1 MKIFQKQKSKLVK
14 KKEEEKF
21 HVCKNCSTGFF
32 GYYCPHCGQS
42 SKEFNRPIKF
52 MFDDFLGNMFAF
64 DTRFWNTFKTIILCP
79 GEISIAFS
87 KGKIIKYMPPFRF
100 FIFSSFIFFFVLNW
114 TSQEENNIIDFDN
127 SENKENILVNNKADS
142 IFNNV
147 LSKHTK
153 SLDNELVTKEI
164 KDELL
169 KNKIKL
175 AYDNLSIYN
184 IYIYK
189 DSSLK
194 LDRKTNYKLAT
205 LLDDYNKH
213 PDYYIS
219 KILKTISWLLFLLMP
234 FYGLLLKLAFSKS
247 YKYYVTHLIFSLT
260 EHTYLFVLISV
271 FLIFNEYLP
280 IGLNIIPWLIL
291 LILVGLRIKK
301 YREVK
306 NKNSLL
312 YKRDFKI
319 KKEISRFVRYTFVT
333 LGTSIF
339 PYLIIPIFSFY
350 HHFKGGSQLY
360 KQNIFNTYIKL
371 ISIGIIYWIIVFV
384 IIIIVVIWPFIST
397 IAF

>member
-100 FIFSSFIFFFVLNW
+100 FIFSSFIFFFVLNL
-114 TSQEENNIIDFDN
+114 TSQEDNNIIDFNN
-127 SENKENILVNNKADS
+127 SENKENILVKSKTDS

-147 LSKHTK
+147 LSKHST
-153 SLDNELVTKEI
+153 SIDNKLVTKEI
-164 KDELL
+164 KDELS

-175 AYDNLSIYN
+175 AFETNKFNNLLVSI
-184 IYIYK
+184 
-189 DSSLK
+189 DSISDIDTL
-194 LDRKTNYKLAT
+194 TNKKLAI
-205 LLDDYNKH
+205 LMDDFSKH
-213 PDYYIS
+213 PDYYKS
-219 KILKTISWLLFLLMP
+219 KVFKTISWLLFLLMP

-319 KKEISRFVRYTFVT
+319 KKEISRFIRYACVT

-339 PYLIIPIFSFY
+339 PYIIIPIFSFY
-350 HHFKGGSQLY
+350 HHFRGGSQLY
-360 KQNIFNTYIKL
+360 KQKTFITYIKL
-371 ISIGIIYWIIVFV
+371 ISIGVLYWIIVLV
-384 IIIIVVIWPFIST
+384 IIIFSSLWPFIST